1 MIHLYSCIV
10 LKKEKKKK
18 KKKNRKKETEKKRK
32 EKRMVLVSAGNY
44 EKQYCSSRSAVSQ
57 IGGICIDVHVFMNV
71 ICNLA
76 SNAKC

>member
-1 MIHLYSCIV
+1 MLR
-10 LKKEKKKK
+10 LNNNNNNKKIKNKKKK
-18 KKKNRKKETEKKRK
+18 KKKDKRKERK
-32 EKRMVLVSAGNY
+32 EKRMMLVSAGNC

-76 SNAKC
+76 SDVKC